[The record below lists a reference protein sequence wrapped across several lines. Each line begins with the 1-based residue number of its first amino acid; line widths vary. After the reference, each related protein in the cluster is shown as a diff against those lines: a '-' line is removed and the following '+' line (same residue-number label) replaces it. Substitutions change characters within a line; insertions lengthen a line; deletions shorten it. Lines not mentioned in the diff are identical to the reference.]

1 MKNRATIYY
10 TQYSIICANNSAK
23 PIYGIAFH
31 PYPLLDSEIVSYTKI
46 YSLLMP
52 SAYTD
57 EYYREMFYGTYY
69 GYFKIVENVVHYI
82 I

>member
-1 MKNRATIYY
+1 
-10 TQYSIICANNSAK
+10 
-23 PIYGIAFH
+23 
-31 PYPLLDSEIVSYTKI
+31 
-46 YSLLMP
+46 MP